1 MKGIADLIER
11 YWPYAL
17 IAAALVG
24 LGYRIL
30 VGGGF

>member
-1 MKGIADLIER
+1 MKRIAELIER
-11 YWPYAL
+11 YWPYVL
-17 IAAALVG
+17 IAVALVG